1 VQGNGEVYDRRSY
14 PALMEL
20 PPMDVF
26 NPAYAAP
33 LVSLALLW
41 TVAVVTPGPN
51 FFNAAQLAAS
61 CSRRHGVVASA
72 GVATGTIMWG
82 LAGGLGIKSLFTAAP
97 MLYLAFKIIG
107 GCYLI
112 YLGLKLFKRSAPTMA
127 QSLLADEPR
136 RSLFCAWRLGLLGN
150 LSNPKAAL
158 FVATIF
164 ASTMPPSPSPM
175 LLTLAVMTMA
185 TLSFSWYS
193 CVALVFSSQRM
204 ANLYS
209 RSRKWL
215 DRFAGSCYLL
225 FGAHLVANR

>member
-1 VQGNGEVYDRRSY
+1 
-14 PALMEL
+14 MEL
-20 PPMDVF
+20 F
-26 NPAYAAP
+26 NPAYVAP

-51 FFNAAQLAAS
+51 FFNTAQLAAS

-72 GVATGTIMWG
+72 GVAAGTILWG

-112 YLGLKLFKRSAPTMA
+112 YLGLKLFKRSATSMG
-127 QSLLADEPR
+127 QSPLPDAAR
-136 RSLFCAWRLGLLGN
+136 RSLFSAWRLGLLGN

-164 ASTMPPSPSPM
+164 ASTMPPSPSPV
-175 LLTLAVMTMA
+175 LLTFAVIVMA

-193 CVALVFSSQRM
+193 SVALLFSSERM
-204 ANLYS
+204 ATLYS

-215 DRFAGSCYLL
+215 DRFAGGCYVL
-225 FGAHLVANR
+225 FGSHLIANR

>member
-1 VQGNGEVYDRRSY
+1 
-14 PALMEL
+14 MEL
-20 PPMDVF
+20 F

-33 LVSLALLW
+33 LFSLALLW

-51 FFNAAQLAAS
+51 FFNTAQLAAS

-72 GVATGTIMWG
+72 GVATGTVMWG

-112 YLGLKLFKRSAPTMA
+112 YLGLKLFRRSAPAMA
-127 QSLLADEPR
+127 QNLLPDEPR
-136 RSLFCAWRLGLLGN
+136 RSLFSAWRLGLLGN

-175 LLTLAVMTMA
+175 LLTLAVITMA
-185 TLSFSWYS
+185 TLSFSWYT
-193 CVALVFSSQRM
+193 CVALVFSSERM
-204 ANLYS
+204 ANVYA

-215 DRFAGSCYLL
+215 DRFAGGCYVL
-225 FGAHLVANR
+225 FGATLVANR

>member
-1 VQGNGEVYDRRSY
+1 MLFSD
-14 PALMEL
+14 L
-20 PPMDVF
+20 PYLASLLP
-26 NPAYAAP
+26 
-33 LVSLALLW
+33 LALLW

-51 FFNAAQLAAS
+51 FFNTAQLAAS

-72 GVATGTIMWG
+72 GVATGTIIWG

-112 YLGLKLFKRSAPTMA
+112 YLGLKLFKRSAPATGQA
-127 QSLLADEPR
+127 VLPDEPR
-136 RSLFCAWRLGLLGN
+136 RSLFSAWRFGLLGN

-158 FVATIF
+158 FVATAF
-164 ASTMPPSPSPM
+164 ASTMPPSPSPV
-175 LLTLAVMTMA
+175 LLTLAVITMA

-193 CVALVFSSQRM
+193 SVALVFSSERM
-204 ANLYS
+204 GNFYS

>member
-1 VQGNGEVYDRRSY
+1 
-14 PALMEL
+14 
-20 PPMDVF
+20 MDFF
-26 NPAYAAP
+26 NPAYVAP
-33 LVSLALLW
+33 LVALALLW

-51 FFNAAQLAAS
+51 FFNTAQLAAS

-72 GVATGTIMWG
+72 GVATGTIIWG

-112 YLGLKLFKRSAPTMA
+112 YLGLKLFKRSAPA
-127 QSLLADEPR
+127 SVQLPDEPR
-136 RSLFCAWRLGLLGN
+136 RSLFFAWRFGLLGN

-158 FVATIF
+158 FVATAF
-164 ASTMPPSPSPM
+164 ASTMPPSPSPA
-175 LLTLAVMTMA
+175 LLTLAVITMA
-185 TLSFSWYS
+185 TLSFSWYTS
-193 CVALVFSSQRM
+193 VALVFSSERM

>member
-1 VQGNGEVYDRRSY
+1 MQVWGEAYDPCSY
-14 PALMEL
+14 TALMVL
-20 PPMDVF
+20 PMDFF
-26 NPAYAAP
+26 NPAYVAP

-51 FFNAAQLAAS
+51 FFNTAQLAAS
-61 CSRRHGVVASA
+61 CSRRHGVMASA
-72 GVATGTIMWG
+72 GVATGTIIWG

-107 GCYLI
+107 GGYLI
-112 YLGLKLFKRSAPTMA
+112 YLGLKLFKRSAPTAGQAM
-127 QSLLADEPR
+127 LPDEPR
-136 RSLFCAWRLGLLGN
+136 RSLFSAWRFGLLGN

-158 FVATIF
+158 FVATAF
-164 ASTMPPSPSPM
+164 ASTMPPSPSPV
-175 LLTLAVMTMA
+175 LLTLAVITMA
-185 TLSFSWYS
+185 TLSFSWYTS
-193 CVALVFSSQRM
+193 VALVFSSERM
-204 ANLYS
+204 ANAYS

>member
-1 VQGNGEVYDRRSY
+1 
-14 PALMEL
+14 MEL
-20 PPMDVF
+20 F

-33 LVSLALLW
+33 LFSLALFW

-51 FFNAAQLAAS
+51 FFNTAQLAAS

-72 GVATGTIMWG
+72 GVATGTVMWG

-112 YLGLKLFKRSAPTMA
+112 YLGLKLFRRSAPSMA
-127 QSLLADEPR
+127 QNLLPDEPR
-136 RSLFCAWRLGLLGN
+136 RSLFSAWRLGLLGN

-175 LLTLAVMTMA
+175 LLTLAVITMA
-185 TLSFSWYS
+185 TLSFSWYT
-193 CVALVFSSQRM
+193 CVALVFSSERM
-204 ANLYS
+204 ANVYS

-215 DRFAGSCYLL
+215 DRFAGGCYVL
-225 FGAHLVANR
+225 FGATLVANR

>member
-1 VQGNGEVYDRRSY
+1 
-14 PALMEL
+14 
-20 PPMDVF
+20 MDFF

-41 TVAVVTPGPN
+41 AVAVVTPGPN
-51 FFNAAQLAAS
+51 FFNTAQLAAS
-61 CSRRHGVVASA
+61 CSRRHGVVASC
-72 GVATGTIMWG
+72 GVATGTVMWG

-112 YLGLKLFKRSAPTMA
+112 YLGLKLFKRAAPAMDQA
-127 QSLLADEPR
+127 LLPDEPQ
-136 RSLFCAWRLGLLGN
+136 RSLFSAWRLGLLGN

-164 ASTMPPSPSPM
+164 ASTMAVSPSPM
-175 LLTLAVMTMA
+175 LLTLAVITMA
-185 TLSFSWYS
+185 SLSFSWYS
-193 CVALVFSSQRM
+193 CVALVFSSERM
-204 ANLYS
+204 ANVYS

-215 DRFAGSCYLL
+215 DRFAGSCYVL
-225 FGAHLVANR
+225 FGAHLVTTR

>member
-1 VQGNGEVYDRRSY
+1 MISI
-14 PALMEL
+14 PALPSAESHMEL
-20 PPMDVF
+20 F

-33 LVSLALLW
+33 LFSLALLW

-51 FFNAAQLAAS
+51 FFNTAQLAAS

-72 GVATGTIMWG
+72 GVATGTVMWG

-112 YLGLKLFKRSAPTMA
+112 YLGLKLFRRSAPSMA
-127 QSLLADEPR
+127 QNLLPDEPR
-136 RSLFCAWRLGLLGN
+136 RSLFSAWRLGLLGN

-175 LLTLAVMTMA
+175 LLTLAVITMA
-185 TLSFSWYS
+185 TLSFSWYT
-193 CVALVFSSQRM
+193 CVALVFSSERM
-204 ANLYS
+204 ANVYS

-215 DRFAGSCYLL
+215 DRFAGGCYVL
-225 FGAHLVANR
+225 FGATLVANR

>member
-1 VQGNGEVYDRRSY
+1 
-14 PALMEL
+14 MEL
-20 PPMDVF
+20 F
-26 NPAYAAP
+26 NPAYVAP

-51 FFNAAQLAAS
+51 FFNTAQLAAS

-72 GVATGTIMWG
+72 GVATGTILWG

-112 YLGLKLFKRSAPTMA
+112 YLGLKLFKRSATSMG
-127 QSLLADEPR
+127 QSPLPDAAR
-136 RSLFCAWRLGLLGN
+136 RSLFSAWRLGLLGN

-164 ASTMPPSPSPM
+164 ASTMPPSPSPV
-175 LLTLAVMTMA
+175 LLTFAVIVMA

-193 CVALVFSSQRM
+193 SVALLFSSERM
-204 ANLYS
+204 ATLYS

-215 DRFAGSCYLL
+215 DRFAGGCYVL
-225 FGAHLVANR
+225 FGSHLIANR

>member
-1 VQGNGEVYDRRSY
+1 MQVLGEAYDPCSY
-14 PALMEL
+14 TALVVL
-20 PPMDVF
+20 LMDVF
-26 NPAYAAP
+26 NPAYVAP

-51 FFNAAQLAAS
+51 FFNTAQLAAS

-72 GVATGTIMWG
+72 GVATGTIIWG

-112 YLGLKLFKRSAPTMA
+112 YLGLKLFKRSAPSTG
-127 QSLLADEPR
+127 QTVLPDEPR
-136 RSLFCAWRLGLLGN
+136 RSLFSAWRFGLLGN

-158 FVATIF
+158 FVATAF
-164 ASTMPPSPSPM
+164 ASTMPPSPSPA
-175 LLTLAVMTMA
+175 LLTLAVITMA
-185 TLSFSWYS
+185 TLSFSWYCS
-193 CVALVFSSQRM
+193 VALVFSSEHM
-204 ANLYS
+204 VNLYS
-209 RSRKWL
+209 RSRRWL

>member
-1 VQGNGEVYDRRSY
+1 
-14 PALMEL
+14 MEL
-20 PPMDVF
+20 F
-26 NPAYAAP
+26 NPAYVAP

-51 FFNAAQLAAS
+51 FFNTAQLAAS

-72 GVATGTIMWG
+72 GVATGTILWG

-112 YLGLKLFKRSAPTMA
+112 YLGLKLFKRSATSMGQTPLPDA
-127 QSLLADEPR
+127 AR
-136 RSLFCAWRLGLLGN
+136 RSLFSAWRLGLLGN

-164 ASTMPPSPSPM
+164 ASTMPPSPSPV
-175 LLTLAVMTMA
+175 LLTLAVIVMA
-185 TLSFSWYS
+185 TLSFSWYTS
-193 CVALVFSSQRM
+193 VALLFSSERM
-204 ANLYS
+204 ATFYS

-215 DRFAGSCYLL
+215 DRFAGGCYVL
-225 FGAHLVANR
+225 FGSHLIANR

>member
-1 VQGNGEVYDRRSY
+1 
-14 PALMEL
+14 
-20 PPMDVF
+20 
-26 NPAYAAP
+26 
-33 LVSLALLW
+33 
-41 TVAVVTPGPN
+41 
-51 FFNAAQLAAS
+51 
-61 CSRRHGVVASA
+61 
-72 GVATGTIMWG
+72 MWV
-82 LAGGLGIKSLFTAAP
+82 LAGGLVIKSLCTAAP
-97 MLYLAFKIIG
+97 MLYMAFKIIG

-112 YLGLKLFKRSAPTMA
+112 YLGLKLFKRSAPAMS
-127 QSLLADEPR
+127 QSVLPDEAR
-136 RSLFCAWRLGLLGN
+136 RSLFSAWRLGLLGN

-193 CVALVFSSQRM
+193 CVALVFSSERM
-204 ANLYS
+204 ADLYS

-215 DRFAGSCYLL
+215 DRFAGGCYLL

>member
-1 VQGNGEVYDRRSY
+1 MILI
-14 PALMEL
+14 PALSSAESHMEL
-20 PPMDVF
+20 F

-51 FFNAAQLAAS
+51 FFNTAQLAAS
-61 CSRRHGVVASA
+61 CSRRHGVVASS
-72 GVATGTIMWG
+72 GVATGTVIWG

-112 YLGLKLFKRSAPTMA
+112 YLGLKLFRRSAPSMV
-127 QSLLADEPR
+127 QNLLPDEPR
-136 RSLFCAWRLGLLGN
+136 RSLFSAWRLGLLGN

-164 ASTMPPSPSPM
+164 ASTMPQSPSPM
-175 LLTLAVMTMA
+175 LLTLAVITMA

-193 CVALVFSSQRM
+193 CVALVFSSERM
-204 ANLYS
+204 ANVYS

-215 DRFAGSCYLL
+215 DRFAGGCYVL
-225 FGAHLVANR
+225 FGATLVANR

>member
-1 VQGNGEVYDRRSY
+1 MLFSD
-14 PALMEL
+14 L
-20 PPMDVF
+20 PYLASLLP
-26 NPAYAAP
+26 
-33 LVSLALLW
+33 LALLW

-51 FFNAAQLAAS
+51 FFNTAHLAAS

-72 GVATGTIMWG
+72 GVATGTIIWG

-112 YLGLKLFKRSAPTMA
+112 YLGLKLFKRSAPTTGQA
-127 QSLLADEPR
+127 VLPDEPR
-136 RSLFCAWRLGLLGN
+136 RSLFSAWRFGLLGN

-158 FVATIF
+158 FVATAF
-164 ASTMPPSPSPM
+164 ASTMPPSPSPA
-175 LLTLAVMTMA
+175 LLTLAVITMA

-193 CVALVFSSQRM
+193 SVALVFSSERM

-215 DRFAGSCYLL
+215 DRFAGGCYVL
-225 FGAHLVANR
+225 FGTHLVANR

>member
-1 VQGNGEVYDRRSY
+1 
-14 PALMEL
+14 
-20 PPMDVF
+20 MDFF
-26 NPAYAAP
+26 NSAYTAP
-33 LVSLALLW
+33 LASLAVLW

-51 FFNAAQLAAS
+51 FFNTARLAAS
-61 CSRRHGVVASA
+61 CSRRHGVMTSV
-72 GVATGTIMWG
+72 GVSTGTMIWG

-112 YLGLKLFKRSAPTMA
+112 YLGLKLFKRAPP
-127 QSLLADEPR
+127 QVVQNLLPDGPR
-136 RSLFCAWRLGLLGN
+136 RSLFYAWRLGLLGN

-175 LLTLAVMTMA
+175 LLTLAVITMA
-185 TLSFSWYS
+185 SLSFSWYTS
-193 CVALVFSSQRM
+193 VALVFSGARM
-204 ANLYS
+204 TSLYS

-215 DRFAGSCYLL
+215 DRFAGGCYVL

>member
-1 VQGNGEVYDRRSY
+1 
-14 PALMEL
+14 
-20 PPMDVF
+20 MDVI
-26 NPAYAAP
+26 NPAYVAP

-51 FFNAAQLAAS
+51 FFNTAQLAAS

-72 GVATGTIMWG
+72 GVASGTIIWG

-97 MLYLAFKIIG
+97 MLYLAVKIIG

-112 YLGLKLFKRSAPTMA
+112 YLGLKLFKRSAPTA
-127 QSLLADEPR
+127 GQTVLPDATR
-136 RSLFCAWRLGLLGN
+136 RSLFSAWRFGLLGN

-158 FVATIF
+158 FVATAF
-164 ASTMPPSPSPM
+164 ASTMPPSPSPA
-175 LLTLAVMTMA
+175 LLTLAVITMA

-193 CVALVFSSQRM
+193 SVALVFSSERM
-204 ANLYS
+204 ASLYA

-215 DRFAGSCYLL
+215 DRFAGGCYLL

>member
-1 VQGNGEVYDRRSY
+1 
-14 PALMEL
+14 MEL
-20 PPMDVF
+20 PAMDLL
-26 NPAYAAP
+26 NPAYVTP
-33 LVSLALLW
+33 LISLALLW

-51 FFNAAQLAAS
+51 FFNTAQLAAS

-72 GVATGTIMWG
+72 GVATGTILWG

-112 YLGLKLFKRSAPTMA
+112 YLGLKLFKRSAPAMG
-127 QSLLADEPR
+127 QSRLPDGPR
-136 RSLFCAWRLGLLGN
+136 RSLFSAWRLGLLGN

-175 LLTLAVMTMA
+175 LLTLAVIIMA

-193 CVALVFSSQRM
+193 SVALVFSSARM
-204 ANLYS
+204 ADLYS

-215 DRFAGSCYLL
+215 DRFAGSCYML
-225 FGAHLVANR
+225 FGVHLVANR

>member
-1 VQGNGEVYDRRSY
+1 
-14 PALMEL
+14 MEL
-20 PPMDVF
+20 F
-26 NPAYAAP
+26 NPAYVAP

-51 FFNAAQLAAS
+51 FFNTAQLAAN

-72 GVATGTIMWG
+72 GVATGTILWG

-112 YLGLKLFKRSAPTMA
+112 YLGLKLFKRSATSMG
-127 QSLLADEPR
+127 QSPLPDAAR
-136 RSLFCAWRLGLLGN
+136 RSLFSAWRLGLLGN

-164 ASTMPPSPSPM
+164 ASTMPPSPSPV
-175 LLTLAVMTMA
+175 LLTLAVIVMA
-185 TLSFSWYS
+185 TLSFSWYTS
-193 CVALVFSSQRM
+193 VALLFSSERM
-204 ANLYS
+204 ATLYS

-215 DRFAGSCYLL
+215 DRFAGGCYVL
-225 FGAHLVANR
+225 FGSHLIANR

>member
-1 VQGNGEVYDRRSY
+1 MQF
-14 PALMEL
+14 
-20 PPMDVF
+20 F
-26 NPAYAAP
+26 NPAYATP
-33 LVSLALLW
+33 LMSLALLW

-51 FFNAAQLAAS
+51 FFNTAQLAAS
-61 CSRRHGVVASA
+61 CSRRHGVVASS
-72 GVATGTIMWG
+72 GVATGTVMWG

-112 YLGLKLFKRSAPTMA
+112 YLGLKLFKRSTPAMS
-127 QSLLADEPR
+127 QSLLPDEPR
-136 RSLFCAWRLGLLGN
+136 RSLFSAWRLGLLGN

-175 LLTLAVMTMA
+175 LLTLAVITMA

-193 CVALVFSSQRM
+193 CVALVFSSERM
-204 ANLYS
+204 ASLYS

-215 DRFAGSCYLL
+215 DRFAGSCYVL
-225 FGAHLVANR
+225 FGAHLVTTR

>member
-1 VQGNGEVYDRRSY
+1 MILAR
-14 PALMEL
+14 ALPMEL
-20 PPMDVF
+20 PVMELL
-26 NPAYAAP
+26 NPAYVAP

-51 FFNAAQLAAS
+51 FFNAARLAAS
-61 CSRRHGVVASA
+61 CSRRHGVAASA
-72 GVATGTIMWG
+72 GVATGTILWG

-112 YLGLKLFKRSAPTMA
+112 YLGVKLFKRSAPAMS
-127 QSLLADEPR
+127 QSLLPDEPR
-136 RSLFCAWRLGLLGN
+136 RSLFSAWRLGLLGN
-150 LSNPKAAL
+150 LSNPKAVL

-164 ASTMPPSPSPM
+164 ASTMPPSPPPG
-175 LLTLAVMTMA
+175 LLALAVITMA

-193 CVALVFSSQRM
+193 CVALVFSSQHM
-204 ANLYS
+204 ASLYS

-215 DRFAGSCYLL
+215 DRFAGGCYML